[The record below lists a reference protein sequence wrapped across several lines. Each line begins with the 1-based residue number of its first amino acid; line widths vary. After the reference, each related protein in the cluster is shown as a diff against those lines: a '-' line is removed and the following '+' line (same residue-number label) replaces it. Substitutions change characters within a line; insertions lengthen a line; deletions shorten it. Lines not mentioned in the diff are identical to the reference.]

1 MAALQPDRHPGLP
14 YAALKRLFDYYLST
28 LGERDLAVIVQQL
41 QQELAQQ
48 LLAAQLSAAR
58 RLLDLYL
65 AYQADLVNLEPTPGS
80 GVAALRLRAQAVQAV
95 RARYFSTEEV
105 QALFGLDDAYDDYAL
120 ARLQVAETPGL
131 SAAQRQAQWA
141 ALDEALPS
149 ALRAQRDADLV
160 VVQLDQRV
168 QQARAA
174 GASDDA
180 VYRLRA
186 QAVGVPAADRLAA
199 LDRQEAQWQA
209 RVQSYLQARATA
221 GRLGRRRRARDG
233 TGATAGTALQ
243 RRGARA
249 ADRLRTAVKAQR
261 ARAEAPA
268 PAARLPWGRLDR
280 RANMRRQ

>member
-209 RVQSYLQARATA
+209 RVQSYLQARAQLLAGLGDAAERVTA
-221 GRLGRRRRARDG
+221 LAQLQAQHFSAEERARL
-233 TGATAGTALQ
+233 TAYEPQ
-243 RRGARA
+243 
-249 ADRLRTAVKAQR
+249 
-261 ARAEAPA
+261 
-268 PAARLPWGRLDR
+268 
-280 RANMRRQ
+280 